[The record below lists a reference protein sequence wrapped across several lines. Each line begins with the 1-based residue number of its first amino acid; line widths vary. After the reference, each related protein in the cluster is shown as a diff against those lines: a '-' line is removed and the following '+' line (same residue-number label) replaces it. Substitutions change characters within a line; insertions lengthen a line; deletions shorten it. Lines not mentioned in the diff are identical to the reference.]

1 MVKPPNNEGAT
12 LSACKVPDEACS
24 PLAAQIASSL
34 NGNGQSSNRLAAN
47 APPAAEAPEDP
58 IPLQGRTPFLIVSSR
73 PKSAWTFLS
82 TSIAATDAVQLKPSY
97 GTGTAPTNGQAT
109 AGTQV
114 GTGVNITLPTGPGT
128 LPFWTE
134 CIITGLVLGTPVW
147 FDLEAIFAA
156 GTLVVSNVVA
166 IAMEM

>member
-1 MVKPPNNEGAT
+1 MATFRSSPNDAYSLAWAALNPNFTQINQAAVTNVAT
-12 LSACKVPDEACS
+12 TQMLGLS
-24 PLAAQIASSL
+24 
-34 NGNGQSSNRLAAN
+34 N
-47 APPAAEAPEDP
+47 
-58 IPLQGRTPFLIVSSR
+58 VSSTLILT
-73 PKSAWTFLS
+73 PTYTGMVLFKIGGELT
-82 TSIAATDAVQLKPSY
+82 IAATDSVQLKPSY

-134 CIITGLVLGTPVW
+134 CIITSLVLGTPVW

-166 IAMEM
+166 IALEM